1 MLRGDLPVTMAPNE
15 ETSSR
20 KSSSA
25 AAATASI
32 RVSSVL
38 RLKFIY
44 SVGQTEATSTKTRVT
59 QLNGQTTQSTS
70 APIATTATPTS
81 ATAAPT
87 TASSSST
94 QQQSEI
100 NSFNSLKSGSSNS
113 YTAGKVVAADE
124 SSSGVSILQ
133 SSEAGVGKTSST
145 QEQNDEADTS
155 QKAGSDDTKQA
166 NTKSEA
172 TSAGTSPVIVA
183 LVVLAVVGGIALAA
197 VAYTVKRKK
206 LDDKRIDRNEAATRS
221 FDTFSSPVRINSTIA
236 KI

>member
-1 MLRGDLPVTMAPNE
+1 MAPNE

-25 AAATASI
+25 AAAMASI